1 MILVPEPKEYLARLK
16 GTIDAYMGQLG
27 GYNNYLELVYF
38 LDLNYGE
45 EKVFN
50 DHFLLPNEVNLA
62 VFNDAELTLLESI
75 LGKYGAMELKAE
87 AVNLFNPNNI
97 EQQEKRNLD
106 RSTYSGRK
114 PAEVIY
120 LDNHLN
126 QN

>member
-1 MILVPEPKEYLARLK
+1 
-16 GTIDAYMGQLG
+16 
-27 GYNNYLELVYF
+27 
-38 LDLNYGE
+38 
-45 EKVFN
+45 
-50 DHFLLPNEVNLA
+50 
-62 VFNDAELTLLESI
+62 
-75 LGKYGAMELKAE
+75 MELKAE